1 MEIGN
6 LSNMEDNVIRKEMFG
21 LFELNYGDDKE
32 LICVS
37 QDMEKLKSYM
47 KEEAKYRFETNKNS
61 DKECEHAIRFYETS
75 VSIFKNG
82 FESNCFFIEKI
93 VRLDRD

>member
-1 MEIGN
+1 MEK
-6 LSNMEDNVIRKEMFG
+6 RKEMFG

-37 QDMEKLKSYM
+37 RDMEKLKSYM
-47 KEEAKYRFETNKNS
+47 KEETKYIFERNKNS
-61 DKECEHAIRFYETS
+61 DKESEHAIHFDGTS

-82 FESNCFFIEKI
+82 FESNCFFIEEI
-93 VRLDRD
+93 ECLDED